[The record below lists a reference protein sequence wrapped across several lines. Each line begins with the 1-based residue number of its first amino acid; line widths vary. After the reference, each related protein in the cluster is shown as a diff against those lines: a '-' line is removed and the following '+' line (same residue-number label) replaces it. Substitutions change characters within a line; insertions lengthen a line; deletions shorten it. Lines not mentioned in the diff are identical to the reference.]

1 MTPRKELFI
10 KIKQALNTISSLE
23 YIDLNRNQF
32 GSDKFPDCMI
42 SALIKINGIQ
52 WERMV
57 EQIHEGETTV
67 EITLYCRDGWRD
79 QHNGTS
85 DAEHGLIEIDLIDEI
100 AEALEDL
107 KGDYFTALSLT
118 NDDAEQEDLL
128 GVFAYKLTFS
138 TQIFRKINPKYSLK
152 TIISS

>member
-57 EQIHEGETTV
+57 EQIQEGDSSV
-67 EITLYCRDGWRD
+67 EVILYCRDGWRD
-79 QHNGTS
+79 QHNDTS
-85 DAEHGLIEIDLIDEI
+85 DAEHGLIEIDLIDDI

-107 KGDYFTALSLT
+107 KGDYFTTLELT
-118 NDDAEQEDLL
+118 NDDAEQEDMQ

-138 TQIFRKINPKYSLK
+138 TKLFRKIKPTYSLK
-152 TIISS
+152 TITAP

>member
-32 GSDKFPDCMI
+32 GSDKFPDCMV
-42 SALIKINGIQ
+42 SALVKVNGIQ
-52 WERMV
+52 WQRMV
-57 EQIHEGETTV
+57 EQIQEGDSSV
-67 EITLYCRDGWRD
+67 EVILYCRDGWRD
-79 QHNGTS
+79 QHNDTS
-85 DAEHGLIEIDLIDEI
+85 DAEHGLIEIDLIDDI

-107 KGDYFTALSLT
+107 SGDYFTTLELT
-118 NDDAEQEDLL
+118 NDDAEQEDMQ

-138 TQIFRKINPKYSLK
+138 TKLFRKIKPKYSLK
-152 TIISS
+152 TITTP

>member
-42 SALIKINGIQ
+42 SALIKVNGIQ
-52 WERMV
+52 WQRMV
-57 EQIHEGETTV
+57 EQIQEGDSSV
-67 EITLYCRDGWRD
+67 EVILYCRDGWRD
-79 QHNGTS
+79 QHNDTS
-85 DAEHGLIEIDLIDEI
+85 DAEHGLIEIDLIDDI

-107 KGDYFTALSLT
+107 SGDYFTTLELT
-118 NDDAEQEDLL
+118 NDDAEQEDMQ

-138 TQIFRKINPKYSLK
+138 TKLFRKIKPKYSLK
-152 TIISS
+152 TITTP

>member
-52 WERMV
+52 WEKMV
-57 EQIHEGETTV
+57 EQIQEGETTV
-67 EITLYCRDGWRD
+67 EITLY
-79 QHNGTS
+79 
-85 DAEHGLIEIDLIDEI
+85 
-100 AEALEDL
+100 
-107 KGDYFTALSLT
+107 
-118 NDDAEQEDLL
+118 
-128 GVFAYKLTFS
+128 
-138 TQIFRKINPKYSLK
+138 
-152 TIISS
+152 